1 MSILAIIGLAV
12 VVLVVFAAL
21 RPVDPASKTND
32 QLRYLY
38 GRSLSSG
45 AIGSRDRAALE
56 DEMRRRGL
64 LGDSS
69 QPATASAPQS
79 HLDQLKANILRQEAL
94 GAYEEGWRMA
104 QDKWADDPLKCHRHA
119 LTNVLLRRLQ
129 KEADAPP
136 ISTELIDT
144 LNFEAIPFS
153 NLPQLQGKDSIAEYI
168 VWREFPSLA
177 NRTPIDAAIEQ
188 LKAKGFVTDVLK
200 DNGVES
206 ISWVPWSRLL

>member
-12 VVLVVFAAL
+12 VIFVVFAAL

-38 GRSLSSG
+38 GRSLNAGS
-45 AIGSRDRAALE
+45 AGSRDRAALE

-69 QPATASAPQS
+69 RSATASEPQS
-79 HLDQLKANILRQEAL
+79 HLDQLKANILRQDAL
-94 GAYEEGWRMA
+94 SAYDEGWTMA
-104 QDKWADDPLKCHRHA
+104 QDKWSNDPIKRHRHA
-119 LTNVLLRRLQ
+119 LTNVLLRRIQ

-136 ISTELIDT
+136 VTTELIET
-144 LNFEAIPFS
+144 LNFEAIPFG
-153 NLPQLQGKDSIAEYI
+153 NLPQKEGKDSIAEYM

-177 NRTPIDAAIEQ
+177 NGTPIEFAIEQ
-188 LKAKGFVTDVLK
+188 LKAKGFMTDVLK

-206 ISWVPWSRLL
+206 IAWVPWSRLL